1 MRAGFGYMLFV
12 ERDTGSGRLVAW
24 YEAMGFVRIPA
35 DALPGLDRAMVGAL
49 PADEAWYDTALAPG
63 VAVVH

>member
-1 MRAGFGYMLFV
+1 
-12 ERDTGSGRLVAW
+12 
-24 YEAMGFVRIPA
+24 MGFVRIPA